1 VERPRLALH
10 PDGPTFRRGR
20 SPNSS
25 MPHFLLQVPV
35 RLALSAA
42 LSIGMLVFAAMIFGE
57 VMEREERKY
66 NP

>member
-1 VERPRLALH
+1 
-10 PDGPTFRRGR
+10 
-20 SPNSS
+20 

>member
-1 VERPRLALH
+1 
-10 PDGPTFRRGR
+10 
-20 SPNSS
+20 

-42 LSIGMLVFAAMIFGE
+42 LSIGMLVFAAMVFGE

>member
-1 VERPRLALH
+1 MAFA
-10 PDGPTFRRGR
+10 GPPPCRG
-20 SPNSS
+20 SLQIDT
-25 MPHFLLQVPV
+25 MPPILLQVPV

-42 LSIGMLVFAAMIFGE
+42 LSIGMLVVGAMIFGE